1 MSWWKRRKC
10 ATCKK
15 VLKPKKQPV
24 HELRVGTA
32 DGIIELEVCDACSIF
47 FDKTAEVINK
57 PKNNKPLDLGEFP
70 VMDEDDE

>member
-10 ATCKK
+10 ATCNK

-32 DGIIELEVCDACSIF
+32 DGIVELEVCEQCANF
-47 FDKTAEVINK
+47 FDKSAEVLVKSRKKDDN
-57 PKNNKPLDLGEFP
+57 
-70 VMDEDDE
+70 DEHSI